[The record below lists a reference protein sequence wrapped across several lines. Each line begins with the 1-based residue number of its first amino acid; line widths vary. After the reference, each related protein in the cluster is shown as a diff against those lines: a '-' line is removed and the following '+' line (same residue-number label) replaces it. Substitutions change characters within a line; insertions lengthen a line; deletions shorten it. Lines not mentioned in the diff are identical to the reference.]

1 MANTNRVSELIE
13 QLRGQCLKRGV
24 GGIKELSVA
33 FRRMDQ
39 DYSKRLCFQELE
51 EGIKNFG
58 LNVTNEELHLVFDE
72 FDKDK
77 NKQIDFLELVATL
90 RPPMPTARI
99 EVVNEAFNKLDANGD
114 GDLKLEDLKSKLVDT
129 FRVYQFPVL
138 WNSRVEHINAFKGT
152 CITRYLS

>member
-58 LNVTNEELHLVFDE
+58 LSVTNEELH
-72 FDKDK
+72 
-77 NKQIDFLELVATL
+77 
-90 RPPMPTARI
+90 
-99 EVVNEAFNKLDANGD
+99 
-114 GDLKLEDLKSKLVDT
+114 
-129 FRVYQFPVL
+129 
-138 WNSRVEHINAFKGT
+138 
-152 CITRYLS
+152 